1 MRKIDTDRPMET
13 STPVT
18 GDIVEMLAKL
28 AKWKPKTLE
37 QVITACERLKHAANE
52 EIFYGNSRADN
63 GEKRSFFE
71 SLVGKMVKY
80 PNGVANST
88 EYLYVTKVDITEL
101 DLDTTAKL
109 TGMRLSKYNRI
120 GNDTVQ
126 EYTLPILYSDIVD
139 MKVQAFT
146 VMRHGFK
153 VTYSIVSTQAEYLD
167 AVMRMR
173 NIAEK
178 AMAIPDYLARGSVKI
193 SLRKSRFTR
202 GTRND
207 DNNVETPTTKGE
219 GQCQNQPISTTA
231 TRAASRS
238 PRAPADTTS
247 SSPETTARASRK
259 SRVSATS
266 RRNVSG
272 KSPRSSS
279 SS

>member
-18 GDIVEMLAKL
+18 GDIVEMLDKL

-63 GEKRSFFE
+63 GEKKSFFE
-71 SLVGKMVKY
+71 SLVGKMLKY
-80 PNGVANST
+80 PNGIANST

-126 EYTLPILYSDIVD
+126 EYTLPILYSSIVD
-139 MKVQAFT
+139 MKVQSFT

-153 VTYSIVSTQAEYLD
+153 VTHSIVSTQAEYLD
-167 AVMRMR
+167 AIMRMR

-207 DNNVETPTTKGE
+207 DNVETQMTKGE
-219 GQCQNQPISTTA
+219 GKCQTQPTSTTA

-247 SSPETTARASRK
+247 SSPATTARASRK
-259 SRVSATS
+259 SRVSVTS

>member
-126 EYTLPILYSDIVD
+126 EYTLPILYSAIVD
-139 MKVQAFT
+139 MKVQGFT

-153 VTYSIVSTQAEYLD
+153 VTYSVVNTQAEYLD

-173 NIAEK
+173 TIAEK

-207 DNNVETPTTKGE
+207 DNNVETTKGE
-219 GQCQNQPISTTA
+219 GQCQNQPTSTTT

-247 SSPETTARASRK
+247 SSPATTAMASRK
-259 SRVSATS
+259 SRVSETS
-266 RRNVSG
+266 RRNVSR